1 MLFLVV
7 TIAGA
12 HGLWLLPSILSLVG
26 GCKPSSE
33 QGNLE
38 TRCRWQMAIFSRKFC
53 HDNWGKM
60 GGMLE
65 QLSNFVHFD
74 TWFYNIWDDIM
85 VFIKLTLS
93 ILNLIPWGFDQ
104 QTINVGIM
112 GIFMNMGMD
121 QHLYIRLYKFHE
133 FLGTNIQNYHLF
145 LVWS

>member
-1 MLFLVV
+1 
-7 TIAGA
+7 
-12 HGLWLLPSILSLVG
+12 
-26 GCKPSSE
+26 
-33 QGNLE
+33 
-38 TRCRWQMAIFSRKFC
+38 
-53 HDNWGKM
+53 M